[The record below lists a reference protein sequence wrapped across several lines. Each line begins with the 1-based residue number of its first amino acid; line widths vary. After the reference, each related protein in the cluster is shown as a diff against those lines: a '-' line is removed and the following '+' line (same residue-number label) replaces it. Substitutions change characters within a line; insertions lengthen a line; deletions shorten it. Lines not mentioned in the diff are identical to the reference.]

1 MSEYFSWISLLPV
14 LFIFPALPYVS
25 KRFPNIEVSKFSYG
39 AATSGIL
46 LTFFGIWQGL
56 IGFDISNSAESLPL
70 LIDGL
75 KTAFASSISG
85 LTTSMIINILFV
97 KSDNSQVD
105 DFDRVIDSLKSLQT
119 SIDNFTSRS
128 SQMQTEA
135 LLSAIHQLVAELE
148 LGINS
153 ETKETMTKFRGS
165 VEFLRE
171 WQEKYVDEI
180 KAVTEAMDQNAIV
193 TVTTTEQLNR
203 TNEVLAE
210 LRPVTE
216 QIAASIGWVRGAL
229 PSMRKK
235 GISLA
240 PNQGEEE

>member
-14 LFIFPALPYVS
+14 LFVFPALPFIS
-25 KRFPNIEVSKFSYG
+25 RRFPGVEVSKFSYG

-56 IGFDISNSAESLPL
+56 IGFDIANSAESLPL

-85 LTTSMIINILFV
+85 LTTSMVINIFFV
-97 KSDNSQVD
+97 KSESSQAD
-105 DFDRVIDSLKSLQT
+105 DFDRVIDSLKDLQA
-119 SIDNFTSRS
+119 SIDTFTSRS
-128 SQMQTEA
+128 SEMQTEA
-135 LLSAIHQLVAELE
+135 LLSAINKLVSELE

-153 ETKETMTKFRGS
+153 ETKETMTKFRTS

-180 KAVTEAMDQNAIV
+180 KSVTEAMDQNAVV

-216 QIAASIGWVRGAL
+216 QIAQSIGWVRGAL

-235 GISLA
+235 GIA
-240 PNQGEEE
+240 PDQGEEDR